1 MDGKMSLSYQGYN
14 WLFLTTFDCTIIFHL
29 KNYLPCLVWC
39 HYFQHIL
46 TCVTV
51 QLLFFILAYYVNT
64 MDLKSQ
70 NNIKSE

>member
-1 MDGKMSLSYQGYN
+1 MKLCLKVGRQEYN
-14 WLFLTTFDCTIIFHL
+14 WLFLTTFDYIIIFHL

-39 HYFQHIL
+39 HYFQHNL
-46 TCVTV
+46 TCDCTV
-51 QLLFFILAYYVNT
+51 IFFILTYYINT